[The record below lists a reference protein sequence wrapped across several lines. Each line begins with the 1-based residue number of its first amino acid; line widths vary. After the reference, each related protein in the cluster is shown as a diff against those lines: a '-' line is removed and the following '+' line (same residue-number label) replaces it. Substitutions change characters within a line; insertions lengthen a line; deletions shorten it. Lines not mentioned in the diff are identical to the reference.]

1 MGKVIRMPSQV
12 ERLSIVETKVQ
23 HMDSKLDDLKIDVK
37 EMHDCLDKTR
47 DGLNERLDEMIEEYR
62 ANRNKF
68 YENAKE
74 LHEDEQREHR
84 ELNKKIE
91 DLQQFKQKWVYMTMG
106 GVAVLGWVSG
116 HLDKILGF
124 VK

>member
-1 MGKVIRMPSQV
+1 
-12 ERLSIVETKVQ
+12 
-23 HMDSKLDDLKIDVK
+23 
-37 EMHDCLDKTR
+37 
-47 DGLNERLDEMIEEYR
+47 
-62 ANRNKF
+62 
-68 YENAKE
+68 

-91 DLQQFKQKWVYMTMG
+91 DLQQFKQKWVYMVMG
-106 GVAVLGWVSG
+106 GVAVLGWITG

>member
-1 MGKVIRMPSQV
+1 
-12 ERLSIVETKVQ
+12 
-23 HMDSKLDDLKIDVK
+23 
-37 EMHDCLDKTR
+37 
-47 DGLNERLDEMIEEYR
+47 MIEEYR

-91 DLQQFKQKWVYMTMG
+91 DLQQFKQKWVYMVMG
-106 GVAVLGWVSG
+106 GVAVLGWITG

>member
-91 DLQQFKQKWVYMTMG
+91 DLQQFKQKWVYMVMG
-106 GVAVLGWVSG
+106 GVAVLGWITG

>member
-116 HLDKILGF
+116 HLDKIIGF